1 MNKIFKRML
10 NIIIVLIIIYLM
22 FSSIYTILKIDFD
35 YHLGPAQ
42 TMRYDETT
50 TMFRSFMGIH
60 KVHIDNIKLPPVYF
74 VDIIIKIIIAI
85 ILLFIFFFKINKTI
99 KKKWLV
105 ISIILVLIITASAI
119 GINIYQKN
127 VQTDS
132 NSNEENIQIEED
144 IYGEY
149 TGYQLTLAIRNS
161 SNNNVIVKKYNISN
175 NATFY
180 EPIGGGE
187 WKVNLDEEKIANG
200 QIQTYYKILRINSI
214 EEDSIS
220 IEYGNANIVFIVKYD
235 EELEINSIS
244 PMTGQTVYSYR
255 ISIAKVENTIDE
267 QDEEELEAIEILETW
282 IAYQAFVDS
291 SNDNL
296 EEIQNQLE
304 NIEHVYSVKLV
315 TNEESLD
322 NMRNGMFGN
331 YLDELLSEDENPFL
345 NSFIITVDLNDLDD
359 LEYIKTLGDRI
370 SNIEGISKVEYSNEI
385 IDVYEELGIE
395 GLREYNNILNTMNE
409 QGVDGVNSYLNKNP
423 KVRILLK
430 DFIHF

>member
-1 MNKIFKRML
+1 MNKIFKRIL
-10 NIIIVLIIIYLM
+10 NVIIVLIIIYLM

-35 YHLGPAQ
+35 FHLGPAQ
-42 TMRYDETT
+42 TMRYDDT

-60 KVHIDNIKLPPVYF
+60 KVHIDHIKLPPVYF

-132 NSNEENIQIEED
+132 NTNEENIQIEED

-175 NATFY
+175 NDTFY
-180 EPIGGGE
+180 EPVGGGE
-187 WKVNLDEEKIANG
+187 WKVNLDEEKIASG
-200 QIQTYYKILRINSI
+200 QIQTYYEILRINSI

-220 IEYGNANIVFIVKYD
+220 IEYGNANIEFIVKYD
-235 EELEINSIS
+235 EELEINSIA
-244 PMTGQTVYSYR
+244 PMDGQTVYSYR

-370 SNIEGISKVEYSNEI
+370 SNIEGISKVDYSNEI
-385 IDVYEELGIE
+385 IEVYEELGIE
-395 GLREYNNILNTMNE
+395 GLREYNDILNTMNE
-409 QGVDGVNSYLNKNP
+409 QGVDGVNSYLNENP
-423 KVRILLK
+423 KVRELLK